1 MAWVLKANHK
11 SCDYR
16 PDKALILYV
25 CATYEAYFARLL
37 YVPYHIF
44 YEYTH
49 IHVSIFFLETIFI
62 SSIYLLT
69 CGDLI
74 EIEHEYDKVR

>member
-25 CATYEAYFARLL
+25 CAVRLL
-37 YVPYHIF
+37 RLILPACLMYHTIFF
-44 YEYTH
+44 YEYTY

-69 CGDLI
+69 FGDLI
-74 EIEHEYDKVR
+74 EIE

>member
-16 PDKALILYV
+16 PDKALILNV
-25 CATYEAYFARLL
+25 CATYEAYFTCLL
-37 YVPYHIF
+37 YVPCHIF
-44 YEYTH
+44 FMNIPTFMYQ
-49 IHVSIFFLETIFI
+49 FLFLRQF
-62 SSIYLLT
+62 SSHRFYLLT

-74 EIEHEYDKVR
+74 EIE

>member
-25 CATYEAYFARLL
+25 CATCEAYFARLL
-37 YVPYHIF
+37 FVPYHIF
-44 YEYTH
+44 YEYIYLHTCMY
-49 IHVSIFFLETIFI
+49 VSFFFLETIFI
-62 SSIYLLT
+62 TSIYLLT
-69 CGDLI
+69 RGDLI
-74 EIEHEYDKVR
+74 EIE